1 MTHEATLIAVN
12 VLVLQEALQQYDD
25 WNSNKNNIKIVEVTK
40 LARDLIKAK
49 QNKKFNEAWNKMSSV
64 LITLELD
71 RKIEEFIYSSNKKNC
86 LL

>member
-1 MTHEATLIAVN
+1 MLLWHVKDCYNIEKAIVTHEATLIAVN

-49 QNKKFNEAWNKMSSV
+49 QNKKFNEA
-64 LITLELD
+64 
-71 RKIEEFIYSSNKKNC
+71 
-86 LL
+86 